1 MEDYAQIEKEYVMR
15 SWSCQ
20 ADVKVNMIE
29 KAEGIYFWDKSGKRY
44 SDFSSQLNSTSC
56 GHNVKEIN
64 NGIIEQLN
72 KYAYIGPGL
81 GSEARAKLGK
91 MVADIA
97 GPNYRKTFFSS
108 SGTEANEAAVKAA
121 KWYTGKYKIISRYQ
135 SYHGATGIAMMLT
148 GDPRRFPNEPGYPGI
163 LHGPDCYCYRCPF
176 NLKYPG
182 CDIMCA
188 RYIGDMIRY
197 EAKETVAAIIVE
209 PIVGSN
215 GIIPP
220 VKEYFPML
228 REICDQYN
236 VCLIA
241 DEVMTG
247 FGRTGK
253 WLAIEHYKFQPDIIT
268 TAKNLSATYVP
279 LGGTTYSKK
288 ISDYFEDHWF
298 VEGHT
303 YAGHPLACAAGVATI
318 NYMKKN
324 KLVEN
329 AAKMEKVM
337 EKRLNEIK
345 ADHKSVGDVR
355 GKGLFWGIELIK
367 NTKTKEQAG
376 TREEKF
382 MRGHVPIPAKVT
394 GECMKNG
401 VFFLQMVSTLL
412 FAPPLS
418 ITPEQINEAL
428 DVVDKAL
435 EISDKEVV
443 K

>member
-1 MEDYAQIEKEYVMR
+1 MEDYALMEKEYVMR
-15 SWSCQ
+15 PWMCQ
-20 ADVKVNMIE
+20 ADVRVNIVDR
-29 KAEGIYFWDKSGKRY
+29 AEGIYFWDKAGKKY
-44 SDFSSQLNSTSC
+44 TDFSSQLMSSSC

-64 NGIIEQLN
+64 DGIIEQLN
-72 KYAYIGPGL
+72 KYAYVSSGL

-91 MVADIA
+91 MMADIT
-97 GPNYRKTFFSS
+97 GPNYKKTFFSS

-121 KWYTGKYKIISRYQ
+121 KWYTGKYKLISRYQ
-135 SYHGATGIAMMLT
+135 SFHGATGIAMMLT
-148 GDPRRFPNEPGYPGI
+148 GDPRRYPNEPGYPGV

-176 NLKYPG
+176 KLEYPE
-182 CDIMCA
+182 CDILCA

-197 EAKETVAAIIVE
+197 ESKDSVAAVITE

-228 REICDQYN
+228 REICDKYN
-236 VCLIA
+236 VVLIA

-253 WLAIEHYKFQPDIIT
+253 WFAFEHYNYKPDIIT
-268 TAKNLSATYVP
+268 SAKNISATYVP
-279 LGGTTYSKK
+279 LAGTTYSKK

-303 YAGHPLACAAGVATI
+303 FAGHPLGCAAGVATI
-318 NYMKKN
+318 DYMKKN

-329 AAKMEKVM
+329 AAKMEKIM

-345 ADHKSVGDVR
+345 ACHKSVGDVR

-367 NTKTKEQAG
+367 NTKTKEQMG
-376 TREEKF
+376 TREDRF
-382 MRGHVPIPAKVT
+382 IRGHVSIPAKVA
-394 GECMKNG
+394 GECMRNG
-401 VFFLQMVSTLL
+401 VFFLQMISTLL
-412 FAPPLS
+412 FAPPL
-418 ITPEQINEAL
+418 IINEKQINESL

-435 EISDKEVV
+435 EISDREVV
-443 K
+443 A